1 MEKSLFNRLHLIVLA
16 VATAGLIVLAVLN
29 LRQESEFQQPDD
41 GVWWREV
48 QGGLEAVKVL
58 PDSPAQRAGI
68 QEGDLLTGAE
78 VLPDTAAQRSEVQ
91 TQDLLSGEKPLGTN
105 SVQQTEAQGKPD
117 SGKIA
122 AANSS
127 KPIERPAKKASGKG
141 AKKGLA
147 ESGKEPEARSNGELL
162 PKGAGELLRMS
173 PIAHLSDLEH
183 VLYRAGIY
191 GNAGYAITRGGVPL
205 DTPVGVIPE
214 PLDRGLAQAQRI
226 IGLVYLAIGIY
237 VLFRRWTAARAT
249 HFYLFCLVSFALCT
263 LKYTGELNGLDW
275 TVFWLNVVAEALQPA
290 LFLHFALTFPEER
303 LKNIRRRWL
312 LPLIYAPGAGLL
324 GLWLWAIGTRQATG
338 LLKHRLDQTGT
349 AYDVAFYVLAA
360 LLFLLSYRRADTPLL
375 RQQLKWVTRGTL
387 LAVLPFTLFSAV
399 PFLLDLHPPRL
410 LTDLA
415 GLSLVFLPLTFS
427 WAIVRYRLM
436 DTDLIFKRGVA
447 YTLATGLLLGAYF
460 GVIALI
466 SVVVHNVMPEA
477 VREWGLVI
485 AILVTAAIFDPLK
498 RRIQG
503 WVDRAFDRHR
513 YDYRKALVEFGRGLS
528 SETDL
533 EALLNSIVE
542 RLPRTLLVARV
553 AVFLMRDSG
562 RLRLAAAHG
571 LPVEVSVAQD
581 RFGNDRGGKGSLQL
595 GFLDFDQAQDHSH
608 IFLENAQAALYL
620 PPDQQRTAA
629 LLDLNYYL
637 PCRVQDGATTRTIAV
652 IGLGRTI
659 GGDFLSSEDVELL
672 ESLASYIGIALQN
685 ASLYARLEA
694 KIGEFERLKE
704 FNENIV
710 ESINVGILALDLND
724 RIESWNAQMEA
735 MYALSRAEALGQE
748 LGSVFPTDFVDAID
762 SFRSEQGVH
771 HLYKFRLTTRAGE
784 QRMVNIAIAP
794 LLSRDFISVGR
805 IILVDDITERV
816 SLESQ
821 LAQADKLSSIGL
833 LAAGVAHEINTP
845 LAVISSY
852 AQMLAKQLKADAR
865 LGPVLDKITQQ
876 SFRAAEIAN
885 GLLNFSRTSTTEF
898 RETNLNQVIRDT
910 LSLLEHQFKT
920 AQISVDLDLVEE
932 LPPIN
937 GNPGK
942 LQQVFL
948 NLLLNAKEAMP
959 EGGRLRVATA
969 VNGHVEAIVTD
980 TGAGIAPEHL
990 KRIYD
995 PFFTTKMTPKLGDR
1009 RGTGLGLSVS
1019 YGIIQEHAGKNHV
1032 ESAVGAG
1039 TTFHLEFPLLRN
1051 SVHA

>member
-1 MEKSLFNRLHLIVLA
+1 METSLFNRLQATLLGVATLSLFVLA
-16 VATAGLIVLAVLN
+16 VFN
-29 LRQESEFQQPDD
+29 LRQESHFQQPDD
-41 GVWWREV
+41 GVWWREAA
-48 QGGLEAVKVL
+48 GGLVAEKVL
-58 PDSPAQRAGI
+58 PDMPGQRAGI
-68 QEGDLLTGAE
+68 QAHDLLTGVK
-78 VLPDTAAQRSEVQ
+78 VLPVSPGRRAGVQTHDILTGDKVQPESPRQREGIQAPDLPSEVNY
-91 TQDLLSGEKPLGTN
+91 TPT
-105 SVQQTEAQGKPD
+105 AQ
-117 SGKIA
+117 
-122 AANSS
+122 
-127 KPIERPAKKASGKG
+127 
-141 AKKGLA
+141 LA
-147 ESGKEPEARSNGELL
+147 
-162 PKGAGELLRMS
+162 
-173 PIAHLSDLEH
+173 DLERA
-183 VLYRAGIY
+183 LYRTGVY
-191 GNAGYAITRGGVPL
+191 GEAYYAITRDGIPL
-205 DTPVGVIPE
+205 DTPVMVYPE
-214 PLDRGLAQAQRI
+214 PSDRGLAQGLRVIGLIYLI
-226 IGLVYLAIGIY
+226 IGFY
-237 VLFRRWTAARAT
+237 VLFRRWGAPRAT
-249 HFYLFCLVSFALCT
+249 HFYLFCLVSFALYA
-263 LKYTGELNGLDW
+263 LKYTGKLDPLDQI
-275 TVFWLNVVAEALQPA
+275 VFWCNVLAESLQPA
-290 LFLHFALTFPEER
+290 LFLHFALSFPEER
-303 LKNIRRRWL
+303 LKKLRRRWL
-312 LPLIYAPGAGLL
+312 LPMVYAPGAALL
-324 GLWLWAIGTRQATG
+324 GLWLIAITRWQATG
-338 LLKHRLDQTGT
+338 LLNHRLNQTAT
-349 AYDVAFYVLAA
+349 AYDATFYLLAA
-360 LLFLLSYRRADTPLL
+360 LLFLRSYSRADSPLL

-387 LAVLPFTLFSAV
+387 LAVLPFTLFYAI
-399 PFLLDLHPPRL
+399 PYLLDLHPPRL
-410 LTDLA
+410 LTNLA

-447 YTLATGLLLGAYF
+447 YTLATALLLGAYF
-460 GVIALI
+460 GINALIALA
-466 SVVVHNVMPEA
+466 VHTRLPDA

-485 AILVTAAIFDPLK
+485 AILATAAIFDPLK

-513 YDYRKALVEFGRGLS
+513 YDYRKALVEFGRSLS

-533 EALLNSIVE
+533 DALLESIVE

-553 AVFLMRDSG
+553 AVFLAQDSG
-562 RLRLAAAHG
+562 RLRLAASHG
-571 LPVEVSVAQD
+571 LPASATASAAQD
-581 RFGNDRGGKGSLQL
+581 RLAPGSLAL
-595 GFLDFDQAQDHSH
+595 GFLDFDNAADHSH
-608 IFLENAQAALYL
+608 IFLENAQQALHL
-620 PPDQQRTAA
+620 PEAQQRTAA

-637 PCRVQDGATTRTIAV
+637 PCRVQDGSTTYTIAV

-710 ESINVGILALDLND
+710 ESINIGILALGLDD

-735 MYALSRAEALGQE
+735 MYALSRAEAIGQP
-748 LGSVFPTDFVDAID
+748 LASVFPPEFIEALEG
-762 SFRSEQGVH
+762 FRNEQGVH
-771 HLYKFRLTTRAGE
+771 HLYKFPLTTRAGE
-784 QRMVNIAIAP
+784 QRIANIAIAP
-794 LLSRDFISVGR
+794 LLSRDFVSVGR

-816 SLESQ
+816 SLETQ
-821 LAQADKLSSIGL
+821 LAQADKLTSIGL

-852 AQMLAKQLKADAR
+852 AQMLSKQLRGDAR
-865 LGPVLDKITQQ
+865 LGPVLEKITQQ

-920 AQISVDLDLVEE
+920 AQIVVDLDLAGE
-932 LPPIN
+932 LPPIY

-959 EGGRLRVATA
+959 GGGRLRVATL
-969 VNGHVEAIVTD
+969 VNGHVEALVTD
-980 TGAGIAPEHL
+980 SGSGIAPEHL

-995 PFFTTKMTPKLGDR
+995 PFFTTKTMPKPGDR

-1019 YGIIQEHAGKNHV
+1019 YGIIQEHAGKIYV

>member
-1 MEKSLFNRLHLIVLA
+1 METSLFNRLQATVLA

-29 LRQESEFQQPDD
+29 LRQDSEFQQPDD

-48 QGGLEAVKVL
+48 QGGLEATKVL

-68 QEGDLLTGAE
+68 EQGDLLTGAE
-78 VLPDTAAQRSEVQ
+78 VLPDAPAQRPELQVQTQ
-91 TQDLLSGEKPLGTN
+91 TQDLLSGEKPL
-105 SVQQTEAQGKPD
+105 SPSPARHAEIPAEELRPK
-117 SGKIA
+117 
-122 AANSS
+122 SS
-127 KPIERPAKKASGKG
+127 ITH
-141 AKKGLA
+141 LA
-147 ESGKEPEARSNGELL
+147 
-162 PKGAGELLRMS
+162 
-173 PIAHLSDLEH
+173 DLEH
-183 VLYRAGIY
+183 VLYRTQVY
-191 GNAGYAITRGGVPL
+191 GKASYAITRSGVPL
-205 DTPVGVIPE
+205 DTAVVVIPE
-214 PLDRGLAQAQRI
+214 PLDRGLAQAQRA

-237 VLFRRWTAARAT
+237 VLFRRWGAARAT

-263 LKYTGELNGLDW
+263 LKYTGKLNGLDW
-275 TVFWLNVVAEALQPA
+275 TVFWLNVVAESLQPA
-290 LFLHFALTFPEER
+290 LFLHFALSFPEER
-303 LKNIRRRWL
+303 FKNIRRRWL
-312 LPLIYAPGAGLL
+312 LPLVYAPGMGLL
-324 GLWLWAIGTRQATG
+324 GLWLWALQTRQATG

-360 LLFLLSYRRADTPLL
+360 LLFLRSYSRADTPLL

-387 LAVLPFTLFSAV
+387 LAVLPFTLFSAI
-399 PFLLDLHPPRL
+399 PFLLDWHPYKL
-410 LTDLA
+410 LTDAA

-447 YTLATGLLLGAYF
+447 YTLATGLILAAYF
-460 GVIALI
+460 GIIAL
-466 SVVVHNVMPEA
+466 VAELVHTRVPES
-477 VREWGLVI
+477 VREWGLGI
-485 AILVTAAIFDPLK
+485 AIVGTAALFEPLK
-498 RRIQG
+498 RRIQL
-503 WVDRAFDRHR
+503 WVDKAFDRHR
-513 YDYRKALVEFGRGLS
+513 YDYRKALVDFGRGLS

-533 EALLNSIVE
+533 EALLESIVE

-553 AVFLMRDSG
+553 AVFLRQDSG

-571 LPVEVSVAQD
+571 LPADVGAAQ
-581 RFGNDRGGKGSLQL
+581 GALA
-595 GFLDFDQAQDHSH
+595 LDFLNFDHAQDHSH
-608 IFLENAQAALYL
+608 IFLENAQQALHL
-620 PPDQQRTAA
+620 AEDQRRTAA

-637 PCRVQDGATTRTIAV
+637 PCRVQDGSATRTIAV

-710 ESINVGILALDLND
+710 ESINVGILALDLDD

-735 MYALSRAEALGQE
+735 MYALSRSEALGQP
-748 LGSVFPTDFVDAID
+748 LRAVFPPEFIEALDG
-762 SFRSEQGVH
+762 FRNEQGVH
-771 HLYKFRLTTRAGE
+771 HLYKFRLITRAGE
-784 QRMVNIAIAP
+784 QRTANVAIAP
-794 LLSRDFISVGR
+794 LLSRDFVSVGR
-805 IILVDDITERV
+805 IILVDDITERI
-816 SLESQ
+816 SLEAQ

-852 AQMLAKQLKADAR
+852 AQMLSKQLKGDAR
-865 LGPVLDKITQQ
+865 LSPVLDKITQQ

-898 RETNLNQVIRDT
+898 RDTNLNQVIRDT
-910 LSLLEHQFKT
+910 LSLLDHQFKT
-920 AQISVDLDLVEE
+920 AQILVDLDLAEA
-932 LPPIN
+932 LPSIS

-959 EGGRLRVATA
+959 EGGRLRVATLA
-969 VNGHVEAIVTD
+969 NGHVEAIVND
-980 TGAGIAPEHL
+980 SGSGIAPEHL

-995 PFFTTKMTPKLGDR
+995 PFFTTKTTPKPGDR

-1019 YGIIQEHAGKNHV
+1019 YGIIQEHAGKIHV

-1039 TTFHLEFPLLRN
+1039 TTFHLEFPLLRK

>member
-1 MEKSLFNRLHLIVLA
+1 METSLFNRLQATVLA
-16 VATAGLIVLAVLN
+16 IATAGLILLAILN
-29 LRQESEFQQPDD
+29 FRQEARFQQPDD
-41 GVWWREV
+41 GVWWREAP
-48 QGGLEAVKVL
+48 GGLEAVKVL
-58 PDSPAQRAGI
+58 PDSPGQRAGI
-68 QEGDLLTGAE
+68 QEHDLLTGAE
-78 VLPDTAAQRSEVQ
+78 VQRDTPAQRTGSMSPQ
-91 TQDLLSGEKPLGTN
+91 
-105 SVQQTEAQGKPD
+105 
-117 SGKIA
+117 
-122 AANSS
+122 
-127 KPIERPAKKASGKG
+127 
-141 AKKGLA
+141 
-147 ESGKEPEARSNGELL
+147 ELL
-162 PKGAGELLRMS
+162 PGDKPLAPNPAQPSAIQPKEPVAMAS
-173 PIAHLSDLEH
+173 IVHLSDLEH
-183 VLYRAGIY
+183 VLYRTGVYEKAT
-191 GNAGYAITRGGVPL
+191 YAITRAGTPL
-205 DTPVGVIPE
+205 DTPVVVIPE
-214 PLDRGLAQAQRI
+214 PLDRGLAQAQRA

-237 VLFRRWTAARAT
+237 VLFRRWGAPRAT

-263 LKYTGELNGLDW
+263 LKYTGELNLLDW
-275 TVFWLNVVAEALQPA
+275 TVFWLNVTAEALQPA
-290 LFLHFALTFPEER
+290 LFLHFALSFPEER
-303 LKNIRRRWL
+303 FKNFHRGWL

-324 GLWLWAIGTRQATG
+324 GLWIWAFETREATG
-338 LLKHRLDQTGT
+338 LLKHSLEQKST
-349 AYDVAFYVLAA
+349 AYDAAFYLLAA
-360 LLFLLSYRRADTPLL
+360 LLFMLSYRRANTPLL

-387 LAVLPFTLFSAV
+387 LAVLPFTLFSAI

-466 SVVVHNVMPEA
+466 SVVVHNAMPEA

-485 AILVTAAIFDPLK
+485 AILATAAIFDPLK

-513 YDYRKALVEFGRGLS
+513 YDYRKALVDFGRGLS

-533 EALLNSIVE
+533 DALLESIVE

-553 AVFLMRDSG
+553 AVFLVEDSG
-562 RLRLAAAHG
+562 RLRLGAGHG
-571 LPVEVSVAQD
+571 LPAEVSNAKD
-581 RFGNDRGGKGSLQL
+581 PNGRSSLAL
-595 GFLDFDQAQDHSH
+595 GFLDFDQAKDHSH
-608 IFLENAQAALYL
+608 IFLENAQQALHL
-620 PPDQQRTAA
+620 PADQQRTAA

-637 PCRVQDGATTRTIAV
+637 PCRVQDGAAQRTIAV

-710 ESINVGILALDLND
+710 ESINVGILALDLDD

-735 MYALSRAEALGQE
+735 MYAFSRAEAIGQP
-748 LGSVFPTDFVDAID
+748 LRGVFPSDFVDAID
-762 SFRSEQGVH
+762 SFRNEQGVH

-784 QRMVNIAIAP
+784 QRTANIAVAP
-794 LLSRDFISVGR
+794 LLSRDFVSVGR

-852 AQMLAKQLKADAR
+852 AQMLSKQLKSDAR

-920 AQISVDLDLVEE
+920 AQINVDLDLVEA
-932 LPPIN
+932 LPFIN

-959 EGGRLRVATA
+959 EGGRLRVATL

-980 TGAGIAPEHL
+980 SGAGIAPEHL

-995 PFFTTKMTPKLGDR
+995 PFFTTKTTPKPGDR

-1019 YGIIQEHAGKNHV
+1019 YGIIQEHAGKIHV
-1032 ESAVGAG
+1032 ESAIGSG